1 MQESVRKLTL
11 CIAGRQRIDARLP
24 PWIRL
29 AVAAFVLVASPPT
42 SNPAAAQAWQDND
55 DIRAAAESY
64 LRDRVGKGAGRTTVE
79 ASALDPR
86 HRLPKCEQPLRTFMR
101 RGVEIGPRTIVGVS
115 CDGTKSWT
123 LYVPVNLFVTA
134 DVLVAARSLP
144 RGHLLTAGD
153 LSRDERDVSRMHSGY
168 LTEAREL
175 VGQRLKH
182 QVIAGRP
189 LTLAMIEANRIV
201 SRGQTVTLVAA
212 VPGINVTM
220 TGKALMDGALNQR
233 IRVENLNSGRIIEG
247 IVRSREQV
255 EILLPGPRGFSN
267 ATPKVSPSSADTQA
281 SNNDR

>member
-1 MQESVRKLTL
+1 MAIAAIVLTVS
-11 CIAGRQRIDARLP
+11 LP
-24 PWIRL
+24 
-29 AVAAFVLVASPPT
+29 ATHSA
-42 SNPAAAQAWQDND
+42 AAAQAWQDND

-64 LRDRVGKGAGRTTVE
+64 LRDRIGKRAGRTTVE
-79 ASALDPR
+79 AGALDPR

-144 RGHLLTAGD
+144 RGHLLTASD

-175 VGQRLKH
+175 VGQRLKQ

-212 VPGINVTM
+212 GPGINVTM

-233 IRVENLNSGRIIEG
+233 IRVENLNSGRTIEG

-255 EILLPGPRGFSN
+255 EILLPGLRGFSN